1 MIHPL
6 EPTHET
12 DARPDDALAAEP
24 ALAVLALIRGPWTPA
39 YVAMQ
44 TESGLL
50 LLRISL

>member
-6 EPTHET
+6 EPTHEA
-12 DARPDDALAAEP
+12 DVRPDDALAAEP

-39 YVAMQ
+39 CVAQQ